1 MTTTRSKLSLADWIL
16 LFALGLLTVGLTP
29 NAHSDDNPS
38 PTDPFYTFKEWAGPP
53 IRVWFHLPTKFT
65 PD

>member
-29 NAHSDDNPS
+29 NAHSDDNQS

-53 IRVWFHLPTKFT
+53 IRV
-65 PD
+65 